1 MVIRTRK
8 QIRLK
13 RWDYSDSG
21 WYFITI
27 CTQGRKK
34 IFGDIRDNR
43 IIFNSHGNIISN
55 VWLNIQ
61 NKFNNVEIDEF
72 QIMPNHIHGIIVIRN
87 TKPFV
92 GAKFISPET
101 FPISVI
107 EKKRDQ
113 NIAHKATP
121 LALYG
126 DVKDKIALIVDD
138 MVVSGSTMI
147 PAVELCLNRGTKTV
161 YACAVH
167 HDFTSSA
174 PEKLQNS
181 KLEKF
186 FTTNTIALKKEQT
199 FSRLIEFSISSLISE
214 ELK

>member
-72 QIMPNHIHGIIVIRN
+72 QIIPNHIHGIIVIRN

-101 FPISVI
+101 
-107 EKKRDQ
+107 
-113 NIAHKATP
+113 
-121 LALYG
+121 YG
-126 DVKDKIALIVDD
+126 NLKGDLKIAPTTKTSLSMIIKWFK
-138 MVVSGSTMI
+138 SISTI
-147 PAVELCLNRGTKTV
+147 NIRKTINVFQWQKSFYDHIIRNEFDLNRIRQYIRDNPINWET
-161 YACAVH
+161 
-167 HDFTSSA
+167 DRN
-174 PEKLQNS
+174 NS
-181 KLEKF
+181 EDLW
-186 FTTNTIALKKEQT
+186 I
-199 FSRLIEFSISSLISE
+199 
-214 ELK
+214 